1 MGRQKRPFPLG
12 RFRLRY
18 PKNYDKGKAYPI
30 EIIYIFGGRTL
41 RRNMNISVTV
51 ADWNPNGNNGRGEI
65 RASMPDSARFNNLL
79 LAKVNKVDA
88 GLNEY
93 NQKFPGQVNEDVIS
107 SFLDDKPI
115 TRKDKGEDFVE
126 FVLKRLD
133 SEYSR
138 NKIGY
143 SRYKNGQSG
152 MNIFRQFLKATN
164 SGTYKP
170 DGLYIGEVSTEII
183 DKYIKWRRDFK
194 NNSDATIN
202 HSLTPILKGCEAA
215 CKMGLIDQEINA
227 LLQDMRIQEKASLE
241 AEGEKEFDGHN
252 LSKEQLAQLV
262 EFYNKDKEPRRKEFI
277 EMFLFAFH
285 ACGLRIVDVMT
296 LQWSH
301 IDFEKKELSK
311 VLIKTSK
318 RHKIPLTVPA
328 LRILY
333 KWQSMGR
340 RKKYVF
346 DLAKDDLSLN
356 DADSLYRARNSATKC
371 VNQSLHVVG
380 EKLGFPFPLSFHTA
394 RHTFAVLAINDGLTM
409 TVVSRLLGHS
419 STDITEKVYARLLP
433 QTLTAEVEKLNYQF
447 VPDELSN

>member
-18 PKNYDKGKAYPI
+18 PKNYDRAKVYPI

-41 RRNMNISVTV
+41 RRNMNISVAV

-65 RASMPDSARFNNLL
+65 RASVPDSVRFNNLL

-93 NQKFPGQVNEDVIS
+93 NQKFPGQINEDVIA

-115 TRKDKGEDFVE
+115 TRKDKGEDFVD
-126 FVLKRLD
+126 FVLKRLA

-152 MNIFRQFLKATN
+152 MNIFQQFLKATN
-164 SGTYKP
+164 NGTYKP
-170 DGLYIGEVSTEII
+170 DGLYIGEVSPELI

-227 LLQDMRIQEKASLE
+227 MLQDMRIQEKVTLE
-241 AEGEKEFDGHN
+241 SEGEKEFDGHN
-252 LSKEQLAQLV
+252 LSKEQLARLV
-262 EFYNKDKEPRRKEFI
+262 EFYNQDTEPRRKEFI

-296 LQWSH
+296 LQWNH

-318 RHKIPLTVPA
+318 RHKIPLTAPA
-328 LRILY
+328 LRILH
-333 KWQSMGR
+333 KWQAMGR

-346 DLAKDDLSLN
+346 DLVKDDLSLN
-356 DADSLYRARNSATKC
+356 DADTLYRVRNSATKC
-371 VNQSLHVVG
+371 INQSLHVVG
-380 EKLGFPFPLSFHTA
+380 EKLGFLFPLSFHTA
-394 RHTFAVLAINDGLTM
+394 RHTFAVLAINDGLSM
-409 TVVSRLLGHS
+409 SVVSRLLGHS

-433 QTLTAEVEKLNYQF
+433 QTLTAEVERLHYSF
-447 VPDELSN
+447 LPGELS

>member
-1 MGRQKRPFPLG
+1 MGRQKKPFPTG
-12 RFRLRY
+12 HFRLRY
-18 PKNYDKGKAYPI
+18 PKNYDKTKLYPI
-30 EIIYIFGGRTL
+30 EIEYIFGGRPI
-41 RRNMNISVTV
+41 RRSMNISVLV
-51 ADWNPNGNNGRGEI
+51 ADWNPNGNGGRGEI
-65 RASMPDSARFNNLL
+65 RASMSDSVRFNNLL

-93 NQKFPGQVNEDVIS
+93 NQKFPGQVNEEIIV

-115 TRKDKGEDFVE
+115 TRKDRGEDFVT
-126 FVLKRLD
+126 FVNKRLD

-143 SRYKNGQSG
+143 SRYKNGQSA
-152 MNIFRQFLKATN
+152 MNIFQMFLRATGN
-164 SGTYKP
+164 GTYKP
-170 DGLYIGEVSTEII
+170 DSLYVGEVSAELI

-215 CKMGLIDQEINA
+215 CALGLIDREINA
-227 LLQDMRIQEKASLE
+227 GIQDMRIQEKASLE

-252 LSKEQLAQLV
+252 LTKEQLATLV
-262 EFYNKDKEPRRKEFI
+262 EFYNSDTEPRRKEFI

-296 LQWSH
+296 LQWNH
-301 IDFEKKELSK
+301 IDFEKRELCK

-318 RHKIPLTVPA
+318 RHKIPLTEPA
-328 LRILY
+328 LRILR
-333 KWQSMGR
+333 KWQAMGR

-346 DLAKDDLSLN
+346 DLVKDELSLN
-356 DADSLYRARNSATKC
+356 DADLLYRARNTATKC
-371 VNQSLHVVG
+371 VNQSLRVVG
-380 EKLGFPFPLSFHTA
+380 EKLNFPFPLSFHTA

-433 QTLTAEVEKLNYQF
+433 QTLTAQVEKLNYTF
-447 VPDELSN
+447 MPEELQ

>member
-1 MGRQKRPFPLG
+1 MGRPKKAFPTG
-12 RFRLRY
+12 HFRLRY
-18 PKNYDKGKAYPI
+18 PKNFDKSKIYPVEI
-30 EIIYIFGGRTL
+30 EYIFGGRPI
-41 RRNMNISVTV
+41 RRSMNISVSV
-51 ADWNPNGNNGRGEI
+51 EDWNPNANNGRGGI
-65 RASMPDSARFNNLL
+65 RASMPDSVRFNNLL

-93 NQKFPGQVNEDVIS
+93 NQKFPGQINEDIII
-107 SFLDDKPI
+107 SFLEDKPI
-115 TRKDKGEDFVE
+115 TRRDRGEDFIA
-126 FVLKRLD
+126 FVNKRLD

-143 SRYKNGQSG
+143 SRYKNGQSA
-152 MNIFRQFLKATN
+152 MNIFQMFLKATEN
-164 SGTYKP
+164 GTYKP
-170 DGLYIGEVSTEII
+170 DSLFVGEVTAELI
-183 DKYIKWRRDFK
+183 DKYIRWRREFK

-215 CKMGLIDQEINA
+215 CALGYIDKEINA
-227 LLQDMRIQEKASLE
+227 GIQEMRIQEKASLE
-241 AEGEKEFDGHN
+241 KEGEKEFDGHN
-252 LSKEQLAQLV
+252 LSKEQLRQLV
-262 EFYNKDKEPRRKEFI
+262 EFYNNDIEPRRKEFI

-296 LQWSH
+296 LQWNH

-318 RHKIPLTVPA
+318 RHKIPLTDPA
-328 LRILY
+328 LRILQ
-333 KWQSMGR
+333 KWQGMGR

-346 DLAKDDLSLN
+346 DLVKDELSLN
-356 DADSLYRARNSATKC
+356 DADALYRARNTATKC
-371 VNQSLHVVG
+371 VNQSLRVVG
-380 EKLGFPFPLSFHTA
+380 EKLDFPFPLSFHTA

-433 QTLTAEVEKLNYQF
+433 QTLTAQVEKLNYIF
-447 VPDELSN
+447 MPEELQ

>member
-1 MGRQKRPFPLG
+1 MGRQKKPFPTG
-12 RFRLRY
+12 HFRLRY
-18 PKNYDKGKAYPI
+18 PKNYDKTKLYPI
-30 EIIYIFGGRTL
+30 EIEYIFGGRPI
-41 RRNMNISVTV
+41 RRSMNISVLV
-51 ADWNPNGNNGRGEI
+51 SDWNPNGNGGRGEI
-65 RASMPDSARFNNLL
+65 RASMSDSVRFNNLL

-93 NQKFPGQVNEDVIS
+93 NQKFPGQVNEEIIV

-115 TRKDKGEDFVE
+115 TRKDRGEDFVT
-126 FVLKRLD
+126 FVNKRLD

-143 SRYKNGQSG
+143 SRYKNGQSA
-152 MNIFRQFLKATN
+152 MNIFQMFLRATGN
-164 SGTYKP
+164 GTYKP
-170 DGLYIGEVSTEII
+170 DSLYVGEVSAELI

-194 NNSDATIN
+194 NNSNATIN

-215 CKMGLIDQEINA
+215 CALGLIDREINA
-227 LLQDMRIQEKASLE
+227 GIQDMRIQEKASLE

-252 LSKEQLAQLV
+252 LTKEQLATLV
-262 EFYNKDKEPRRKEFI
+262 EFYNSDTEPRRKEFI

-296 LQWSH
+296 LQWNH

-318 RHKIPLTVPA
+318 RHKIPLTEPA
-328 LRILY
+328 LRILR
-333 KWQSMGR
+333 KWQAMGR

-346 DLAKDDLSLN
+346 DLVKDDLSLN
-356 DADSLYRARNSATKC
+356 DADSLYRARNTATKC
-371 VNQSLHVVG
+371 VNQSLRVVG
-380 EKLGFPFPLSFHTA
+380 EKLNFPFPLSFHTA

-433 QTLTAEVEKLNYQF
+433 QTLTAQVEKLNYTF
-447 VPDELSN
+447 MPEELQ

>member
-1 MGRQKRPFPLG
+1 MGRQKKPYPTG
-12 RFRLRY
+12 HFRLRC
-18 PKNYDKGKAYPI
+18 PKNYDKTKLYPI
-30 EIIYIFGGRTL
+30 EIEYIFGGRAI
-41 RRNMNISVTV
+41 RRNMNISVLV
-51 ADWNPNGNNGRGEI
+51 ADWNPNGNGGRGEI
-65 RASMPDSARFNNLL
+65 RASMPDSVRFNNLL

-93 NQKFPGQVNEDVIS
+93 NQKFPGQVNEEIIV

-115 TRKDKGEDFVE
+115 TRKDRGEDFVT
-126 FVLKRLD
+126 FVNKRLD

-143 SRYKNGQSG
+143 SRYKNGQSA
-152 MNIFRQFLKATN
+152 MNIFQMFLRETGM
-164 SGTYKP
+164 GTYKP
-170 DGLYIGEVSTEII
+170 DSLYVGEVTADLI

-215 CKMGLIDQEINA
+215 CALGLIDREINA
-227 LLQDMRIQEKASLE
+227 GIQDMRIQEKASLE

-252 LSKEQLAQLV
+252 LTKEQLAKLV
-262 EFYNKDKEPRRKEFI
+262 EFYNSDTEPRRKEFI

-296 LQWSH
+296 LQWNH
-301 IDFEKKELSK
+301 IDFEKRELSK

-318 RHKIPLTVPA
+318 RHKIPLTEPA
-328 LRILY
+328 LRILR
-333 KWQSMGR
+333 KWQAMGR

-346 DLAKDDLSLN
+346 DLVKDELSLN
-356 DADSLYRARNSATKC
+356 DADSLYRARNTATKC
-371 VNQSLHVVG
+371 VNQSLRVVG
-380 EKLGFPFPLSFHTA
+380 EKLNFPFPLSFHTA

-433 QTLTAEVEKLNYQF
+433 QTLTAQVEKLNYTF
-447 VPDELSN
+447 MPEELQ

>member
-18 PKNYDKGKAYPI
+18 PKNYNRAKVYPI

-41 RRNMNISVTV
+41 RRNMNISVAV

-65 RASMPDSARFNNLL
+65 RASVPDSVRFNNLL

-93 NQKFPGQVNEDVIS
+93 NQKFPGQVNEDVIA

-115 TRKDKGEDFVE
+115 TRKDKGEDFVD
-126 FVLKRLD
+126 FVLKRLA

-152 MNIFRQFLKATN
+152 MNIFQQFLKATN
-164 SGTYKP
+164 NGTYKP
-170 DGLYIGEVSTEII
+170 DGLYIGEVSPELI

-227 LLQDMRIQEKASLE
+227 MLQDMRIQEKVTLE
-241 AEGEKEFDGHN
+241 SEGEKEFDGHN
-252 LSKEQLAQLV
+252 LSKEQLARLV
-262 EFYNKDKEPRRKEFI
+262 EFYNQDTEPRRKEFI

-296 LQWSH
+296 LQWNH

-318 RHKIPLTVPA
+318 RHKIPLTAPA
-328 LRILY
+328 LRILH
-333 KWQSMGR
+333 KWQAMGR

-346 DLAKDDLSLN
+346 DLVKDDLSLN
-356 DADSLYRARNSATKC
+356 DADTLYRIRNSATKC
-371 VNQSLHVVG
+371 INQSLHVVG
-380 EKLGFPFPLSFHTA
+380 EKLGFQFPLSFHTA
-394 RHTFAVLAINDGLTM
+394 RHTFAVLAINDGLSM
-409 TVVSRLLGHS
+409 SVVSRLLGHS

-433 QTLTAEVEKLNYQF
+433 QTLTAEVERLHYSF
-447 VPDELSN
+447 LPGELS

>member
-1 MGRQKRPFPLG
+1 
-12 RFRLRY
+12 
-18 PKNYDKGKAYPI
+18 
-30 EIIYIFGGRTL
+30 
-41 RRNMNISVTV
+41 MNISVLV
-51 ADWNPNGNNGRGEI
+51 ADWNPNGNGGRGEI
-65 RASMPDSARFNNLL
+65 RASMPDSTRFNNLL

-93 NQKFPGQVNEDVIS
+93 NQKFPGQVNEEIIV

-115 TRKDKGEDFVE
+115 TRKDRGEDFVT
-126 FVLKRLD
+126 FVNKRLD

-143 SRYKNGQSG
+143 SRYKNGQSA
-152 MNIFRQFLKATN
+152 MNIFQMFLRATGM
-164 SGTYKP
+164 GTYKP
-170 DGLYIGEVSTEII
+170 DSLYVGEVSADLI

-215 CKMGLIDQEINA
+215 CALGLIDREINA
-227 LLQDMRIQEKASLE
+227 GIQDMRIQEKASLE

-252 LSKEQLAQLV
+252 LTKEQLATLV
-262 EFYNKDKEPRRKEFI
+262 EFYNSDTEPRRKEFI

-296 LQWSH
+296 LQWNH
-301 IDFEKKELSK
+301 IDFEKRELSK

-318 RHKIPLTVPA
+318 RHKIPLTEPA
-328 LRILY
+328 LRILR
-333 KWQSMGR
+333 KWQAMGR

-346 DLAKDDLSLN
+346 DLVRDDLSLN
-356 DADSLYRARNSATKC
+356 DADSLYRARNTATKC
-371 VNQSLHVVG
+371 VNQSIRVVG
-380 EKLGFPFPLSFHTA
+380 ERLNFPFPLSFHTA

-433 QTLTAEVEKLNYQF
+433 QTLIAQVEKLNYTF
-447 VPDELSN
+447 MPEELQ

>member
-1 MGRQKRPFPLG
+1 MGRQKKPFPTG
-12 RFRLRY
+12 HFRLRC
-18 PKNYDKGKAYPI
+18 PKNYDKTKLYPI
-30 EIIYIFGGRTL
+30 EIEYIFGGRAI
-41 RRNMNISVTV
+41 RRNMNISVLV
-51 ADWNPNGNNGRGEI
+51 ADWNPNGNGGRGEI
-65 RASMPDSARFNNLL
+65 RASMPDSVRFNNLL
-79 LAKVNKVDA
+79 LAKVNKIDA

-93 NQKFPGQVNEDVIS
+93 NQKFPGQVNEDIII

-115 TRKDKGEDFVE
+115 TRKDRGEDFIE
-126 FVLKRLD
+126 FVNKRLD

-143 SRYKNGQSG
+143 SRYKNGQSA
-152 MNIFRQFLKATN
+152 MNIFQMFLRATGN
-164 SGTYKP
+164 GTYKP
-170 DGLYIGEVSTEII
+170 DSLYVGEVSAELI

-215 CKMGLIDQEINA
+215 CALGLIDREINA
-227 LLQDMRIQEKASLE
+227 GIQDMRIQEKASLE

-252 LSKEQLAQLV
+252 LTKEQLAKLV
-262 EFYNKDKEPRRKEFI
+262 EFYNSDTEPRRKEFI

-296 LQWSH
+296 LQWNH
-301 IDFEKKELSK
+301 IDFEKRELSK

-318 RHKIPLTVPA
+318 RHKIPLTEPA
-328 LRILY
+328 LRILR
-333 KWQSMGR
+333 KWQAMGR

-346 DLAKDDLSLN
+346 DLVKDELSLN
-356 DADSLYRARNSATKC
+356 DADSLYRARNTATKC
-371 VNQSLHVVG
+371 VNQSLRVVG
-380 EKLGFPFPLSFHTA
+380 ERLNFPFPLSFHTA

-433 QTLTAEVEKLNYQF
+433 QTLTAQVEKLNYTF
-447 VPDELSN
+447 MPEELQ

>member
-1 MGRQKRPFPLG
+1 MGRQKRPYPLG

-18 PKNYDKGKAYPI
+18 PKNYDKTKVYPI
-30 EIIYIFGGRTL
+30 EIEYVFSGKPI
-41 RRNMNISVTV
+41 RRHMNMLVRV
-51 ADWNPNGNNGRGEI
+51 EAWNPKGNNGRGEI
-65 RASMPDSARFNNLL
+65 RSSVPDSVRFNNLL
-79 LAKVNKVDA
+79 LAKVNKIDA

-93 NQKFPGQVNEDVIS
+93 NQKHPGEVNEDVIVA
-107 SFLDDKPI
+107 FLDDKPI
-115 TRKDKGEDFVE
+115 LRQDKGEDFIE
-126 FVLKRLD
+126 FILSRLE

-152 MNIFRQFLKATN
+152 MNIFRQFLKATG

-170 DGLYIGEVSTEII
+170 DSIYVGEISVDLL

-194 NNSDATIN
+194 NNSDQTIN
-202 HSLTPILKGCEAA
+202 HALTPILKGCENA
-215 CKMGLIDQEINA
+215 CALGFISKEVNA
-227 LLQDMRIQEKASLE
+227 GLQDMRIQEKVTLE
-241 AEGEKEFDGHN
+241 TEGEKEFDGQSP
-252 LSKEQLAQLV
+252 SKEQMAQLV
-262 EFYNKDKEPRRKEFI
+262 EFYEKDTEPRRKEFI

-296 LQWSH
+296 LQWDH

-311 VLIKTSK
+311 ILIKTSR
-318 RHKIPLTVPA
+318 RHKIPLTDPA
-328 LRILY
+328 LRILH
-333 KWQSMGR
+333 KWQAMGR

-346 DLAKDDLSLN
+346 DLVKDTLSLN
-356 DADSLYRARNSATKC
+356 DADELYRARNSATKC
-371 VNQSLHVVG
+371 VNQSLRVVG
-380 EKLGFPFPLSFHTA
+380 EKLGFPFPLSFHTS

-433 QTLTAEVEKLNYQF
+433 QTLTAEVEKLNYSF
-447 VPDELSN
+447 LPEEFS

>member
-1 MGRQKRPFPLG
+1 MGRQKKPFPTG
-12 RFRLRY
+12 HFRLRY
-18 PKNYDKGKAYPI
+18 PKNYDKTKLYPI
-30 EIIYIFGGRTL
+30 EIEYIFGGHPI
-41 RRNMNISVTV
+41 RRSMNISVLV
-51 ADWNPNGNNGRGEI
+51 ADWNPNGNGGRGEI
-65 RASMPDSARFNNLL
+65 RASMPDSVRFNNLL

-93 NQKFPGQVNEDVIS
+93 NQRFPGQVNEEIIV

-115 TRKDKGEDFVE
+115 TRKDRGEDFVT
-126 FVLKRLD
+126 FVNKRLD

-143 SRYKNGQSG
+143 SRYKNGQSA
-152 MNIFRQFLKATN
+152 MNIFQMFLRETGM
-164 SGTYKP
+164 GTYKP
-170 DGLYIGEVSTEII
+170 DSLYVGEVTADLI

-215 CKMGLIDQEINA
+215 CALGLIDREINA
-227 LLQDMRIQEKASLE
+227 GIQDMRIQEKASLE

-252 LSKEQLAQLV
+252 LTKEQLAKLV
-262 EFYNKDKEPRRKEFI
+262 EFYNSDTEPRRKEFI

-296 LQWSH
+296 LQWNH
-301 IDFEKKELSK
+301 IDFEKRELSK

-318 RHKIPLTVPA
+318 RHKIPLTEPA
-328 LRILY
+328 LRILR
-333 KWQSMGR
+333 KWQAMGR
-340 RKKYVF
+340 QKKYVF
-346 DLAKDDLSLN
+346 DLVKDELSLN
-356 DADSLYRARNSATKC
+356 DADSLYRARNTATKC
-371 VNQSLHVVG
+371 VNQSLRVVG
-380 EKLGFPFPLSFHTA
+380 EKLNFPFPLSFHTA

-433 QTLTAEVEKLNYQF
+433 QTLTAQVEKLNYTF
-447 VPDELSN
+447 MPEELQ

>member
-1 MGRQKRPFPLG
+1 MGRQKKPFPTG
-12 RFRLRY
+12 HFRLRY
-18 PKNYDKGKAYPI
+18 PKNYDKTKLYPI
-30 EIIYIFGGRTL
+30 EIEYIFGGRPI
-41 RRNMNISVTV
+41 RRSMNISVLV
-51 ADWNPNGNNGRGEI
+51 ADWNPNGNGGRGEI
-65 RASMPDSARFNNLL
+65 RASMPDSVRFNNLL
-79 LAKVNKVDA
+79 LAKLNKVDA

-93 NQKFPGQVNEDVIS
+93 NQKFTGQVNEEIIV

-115 TRKDKGEDFVE
+115 TRKDRGEDFVT
-126 FVLKRLD
+126 FVNKRLD

-143 SRYKNGQSG
+143 SRYKNGQSA
-152 MNIFRQFLKATN
+152 MNIFQMFLRATGN
-164 SGTYKP
+164 GTYKP
-170 DGLYIGEVSTEII
+170 DSLYVGEVSAELI

-194 NNSDATIN
+194 NNSNATIN

-215 CKMGLIDQEINA
+215 CALGLIDREINA
-227 LLQDMRIQEKASLE
+227 GIQDMRIQEKASLE

-252 LSKEQLAQLV
+252 LTKEQLAKLV
-262 EFYNKDKEPRRKEFI
+262 EFYNSDTEPRRKEFI

-296 LQWSH
+296 LQWNH
-301 IDFEKKELSK
+301 IDFEKRELSK

-318 RHKIPLTVPA
+318 RHKIPLTEPA
-328 LRILY
+328 LRILR
-333 KWQSMGR
+333 KWQAMGR

-346 DLAKDDLSLN
+346 DLVKDELSLN
-356 DADSLYRARNSATKC
+356 DADSLYRARNTATKC
-371 VNQSLHVVG
+371 VNQSLRVVG
-380 EKLGFPFPLSFHTA
+380 ERLNFPFPLSFHTA

-433 QTLTAEVEKLNYQF
+433 QTLTAQVEKLNYTF
-447 VPDELSN
+447 MPEELQ

>member
-1 MGRQKRPFPLG
+1 
-12 RFRLRY
+12 
-18 PKNYDKGKAYPI
+18 
-30 EIIYIFGGRTL
+30 
-41 RRNMNISVTV
+41 
-51 ADWNPNGNNGRGEI
+51 
-65 RASMPDSARFNNLL
+65 
-79 LAKVNKVDA
+79 
-88 GLNEY
+88 
-93 NQKFPGQVNEDVIS
+93 
-107 SFLDDKPI
+107 
-115 TRKDKGEDFVE
+115 
-126 FVLKRLD
+126 
-133 SEYSR
+133 
-138 NKIGY
+138 
-143 SRYKNGQSG
+143 
-152 MNIFRQFLKATN
+152 MNIFQQFLRATN
-164 SGTYKP
+164 NGTYKP
-170 DGLYIGEVSTEII
+170 DGLYIGEVSPELI

-215 CKMGLIDQEINA
+215 CKMGLINQEINA
-227 LLQDMRIQEKASLE
+227 MLQDMRIQEKASLE
-241 AEGEKEFDGHN
+241 DEGEKEFDGHN

-262 EFYNKDKEPRRKEFI
+262 EFYNNDTEPRRKEYI

-318 RHKIPLTVPA
+318 RHKIPLTTPA

-333 KWQSMGR
+333 KWQATGR

-346 DLAKDDLSLN
+346 DLVKDDLILN
-356 DADSLYRARNSATKC
+356 DTDTLYRVRNSATKC
-371 VNQSLHVVG
+371 INQSLHVVG
-380 EKLGFPFPLSFHTA
+380 EKLGFSFPLSFHTA

-433 QTLTAEVEKLNYQF
+433 QTLTAEVEKLNYAF
-447 VPDELSN
+447 VPKELAN

>member
-1 MGRQKRPFPLG
+1 MGRQKRPYPLG

-18 PKNYDKGKAYPI
+18 PKNYDKTKVYPI
-30 EIIYIFGGRTL
+30 EIEYVFSGKPI
-41 RRNMNISVTV
+41 RRHMNMLVRV
-51 ADWNPNGNNGRGEI
+51 EAWNPKGNNGRGEI
-65 RASMPDSARFNNLL
+65 RSSVPDSVRFNNLL
-79 LAKVNKVDA
+79 RAKVNKIDA

-93 NQKFPGQVNEDVIS
+93 NQKHPGEVNEDVIVA
-107 SFLDDKPI
+107 FLDDKPI
-115 TRKDKGEDFVE
+115 LRQDKGEDFIE
-126 FVLKRLD
+126 FILSRLE

-152 MNIFRQFLKATN
+152 MNIFRQFLKATG

-170 DGLYIGEVSTEII
+170 DSIYVGEISVDLL

-194 NNSDATIN
+194 NNSDQTIN
-202 HSLTPILKGCEAA
+202 HALTPILKGCENA
-215 CKMGLIDQEINA
+215 CALGFISKEVNA
-227 LLQDMRIQEKASLE
+227 GLQDMRIQEKVTLE
-241 AEGEKEFDGHN
+241 TEGEKEFDGQSP
-252 LSKEQLAQLV
+252 SKEQMAQLV
-262 EFYNKDKEPRRKEFI
+262 EFYEKDTEPRRKEFI

-296 LQWSH
+296 LQWDH

-311 VLIKTSK
+311 ILIKTSR
-318 RHKIPLTVPA
+318 RHKIPLTDPA
-328 LRILY
+328 LRILH
-333 KWQSMGR
+333 KWQAMGR

-346 DLAKDDLSLN
+346 DLVKDTLSLN
-356 DADSLYRARNSATKC
+356 DADELYRARNSATKC
-371 VNQSLHVVG
+371 VNQSLRVVG
-380 EKLGFPFPLSFHTA
+380 EKLGFPFPLSFHTS

-433 QTLTAEVEKLNYQF
+433 QTLTAEVEKLNYSF
-447 VPDELSN
+447 LPEEFS

>member
-1 MGRQKRPFPLG
+1 MGRQKKPFPTG
-12 RFRLRY
+12 HFRLRY
-18 PKNYDKGKAYPI
+18 PKNYDKTKLYPI
-30 EIIYIFGGRTL
+30 EIEYIFGGRPI
-41 RRNMNISVTV
+41 RRSMNISVLV
-51 ADWNPNGNNGRGEI
+51 ADWNPNGNGGRGEI
-65 RASMPDSARFNNLL
+65 RASMPDSVRFNNLL
-79 LAKVNKVDA
+79 LAKLNKVDA

-93 NQKFPGQVNEDVIS
+93 NQKFTGQVNEEIIV

-115 TRKDKGEDFVE
+115 TRKDRGEDFIT
-126 FVLKRLD
+126 FVNKRLD

-143 SRYKNGQSG
+143 SRYKNGQSA
-152 MNIFRQFLKATN
+152 MNIFQMFLRATGN
-164 SGTYKP
+164 GTYKP
-170 DGLYIGEVSTEII
+170 DSLYVGEVSADLI

-215 CKMGLIDQEINA
+215 CALGLIDREINVGI
-227 LLQDMRIQEKASLE
+227 QDMRIQEKASLE

-252 LSKEQLAQLV
+252 LTKEQLAKLV
-262 EFYNKDKEPRRKEFI
+262 EFYNSDTEPRRKEFI

-296 LQWSH
+296 LQWNH

-318 RHKIPLTVPA
+318 RHKIPLTEPA
-328 LRILY
+328 LRILR
-333 KWQSMGR
+333 KWQAIGR

-346 DLAKDDLSLN
+346 DLVKDELSLN
-356 DADSLYRARNSATKC
+356 DADSLYRARNTATKC
-371 VNQSLHVVG
+371 VNQSIRVVG
-380 EKLGFPFPLSFHTA
+380 ERLNFPFPLSFHTA

-433 QTLTAEVEKLNYQF
+433 QTLTAQVEKLNYTF
-447 VPDELSN
+447 MPEELQ

>member
-1 MGRQKRPFPLG
+1 MGRQKKPFPTG
-12 RFRLRY
+12 HFRLRY
-18 PKNYDKGKAYPI
+18 PKNYVKTKLYPI
-30 EIIYIFGGRTL
+30 EIEYIFGGRPI
-41 RRNMNISVTV
+41 RRSMNISVLV
-51 ADWNPNGNNGRGEI
+51 ADWNPNGNGGRGEI
-65 RASMPDSARFNNLL
+65 RASMPDSVRFNNLL

-93 NQKFPGQVNEDVIS
+93 NQKFPGQVNEEIIV

-115 TRKDKGEDFVE
+115 TRKDRGEDFIA
-126 FVLKRLD
+126 FVNKRLD

-143 SRYKNGQSG
+143 SRYKNGQSA
-152 MNIFRQFLKATN
+152 MNIFQIFLRATDN
-164 SGTYKP
+164 GTYKS
-170 DGLYIGEVSTEII
+170 DSLYVGEVSAELI

-194 NNSDATIN
+194 NNTDATIN
-202 HSLTPILKGCEAA
+202 HSLTPILNGCEAA
-215 CKMGLIDQEINA
+215 CALGLIDREINA
-227 LLQDMRIQEKASLE
+227 GIQDMRIQEKASLE

-252 LSKEQLAQLV
+252 LTKEQLATLV
-262 EFYNKDKEPRRKEFI
+262 EFYNSDTEPRRKEFI

-296 LQWSH
+296 LQWNH
-301 IDFEKKELSK
+301 IDFEKRELSK

-318 RHKIPLTVPA
+318 RHKIPLTEPA
-328 LRILY
+328 LRILR
-333 KWQSMGR
+333 KWQAMGR

-346 DLAKDDLSLN
+346 DLVKDELSLS
-356 DADSLYRARNSATKC
+356 DADSLYRARNTATKC
-371 VNQSLHVVG
+371 VNQSLRIVG
-380 EKLGFPFPLSFHTA
+380 ERLNFPFPLSFHTA

-433 QTLTAEVEKLNYQF
+433 QILTAQVEKLNYTF
-447 VPDELSN
+447 MPEELQ

>member
-1 MGRQKRPFPLG
+1 MGRQKKPFPTG
-12 RFRLRY
+12 HFRLRC
-18 PKNYDKGKAYPI
+18 PKNYDKTKFYPI
-30 EIIYIFGGRTL
+30 EIEYIFGGRAI
-41 RRNMNISVTV
+41 RRNMNISVLV
-51 ADWNPNGNNGRGEI
+51 ADWNPNGNGGRGEI
-65 RASMPDSARFNNLL
+65 RASMPDSTRFNNLL
-79 LAKVNKVDA
+79 LAKVNKIDA

-93 NQKFPGQVNEDVIS
+93 NQKFPGQVNEDIII

-115 TRKDKGEDFVE
+115 TRKDRGEDFIE
-126 FVLKRLD
+126 FVNKRLD

-143 SRYKNGQSG
+143 SRYKNGQSA
-152 MNIFRQFLKATN
+152 MNIFRMFLRATGA
-164 SGTYKP
+164 GTYKP
-170 DGLYIGEVSTEII
+170 DSLYVGEVSAELI

-215 CKMGLIDQEINA
+215 CALGLIDREINA
-227 LLQDMRIQEKASLE
+227 GIQDMRIQEKASLE

-252 LSKEQLAQLV
+252 LTKEQLAKLV
-262 EFYNKDKEPRRKEFI
+262 EFYNSDTEPRRKEFI

-296 LQWSH
+296 LQWNH
-301 IDFEKKELSK
+301 IDVEKKELSK

-318 RHKIPLTVPA
+318 RHKIPLTEPA
-328 LRILY
+328 LRILR
-333 KWQSMGR
+333 KWQAMGR

-346 DLAKDDLSLN
+346 DLVEDELSLN
-356 DADSLYRARNSATKC
+356 DADSLYRARNTATKC
-371 VNQSLHVVG
+371 VNQSLRVVG
-380 EKLGFPFPLSFHTA
+380 EKLNFPFPLSFHTA

-433 QTLTAEVEKLNYQF
+433 QTLTAQVEKLNYTF
-447 VPDELSN
+447 MPEELQ

>member
-1 MGRQKRPFPLG
+1 MGRQKRLFPLG

-18 PKNYDKGKAYPI
+18 PKNYDRAKVYPI

-41 RRNMNISVTV
+41 RRNMNISVAV

-65 RASMPDSARFNNLL
+65 RASVPDSVRFNNLL

-93 NQKFPGQVNEDVIS
+93 NQKFPGQVNEDVIA

-115 TRKDKGEDFVE
+115 TRKDKGEDFVD
-126 FVLKRLD
+126 FVLKRLA

-152 MNIFRQFLKATN
+152 MNIFQQFLKATN
-164 SGTYKP
+164 NGTYKP
-170 DGLYIGEVSTEII
+170 DGLYIGEVSPELI

-227 LLQDMRIQEKASLE
+227 MLQDMRIQEKASLE

-252 LSKEQLAQLV
+252 LSKEQLSQLV
-262 EFYNKDKEPRRKEFI
+262 EFYNNDKEPRRKEFI
-277 EMFLFAFH
+277 EMYLFAFH

-296 LQWSH
+296 LQWNH

-318 RHKIPLTVPA
+318 RHKIPLTAPA

-333 KWQSMGR
+333 KWQAMGR

-346 DLAKDDLSLN
+346 DLVKDDLSLN
-356 DADSLYRARNSATKC
+356 DADTLYRVRNSATKC
-371 VNQSLHVVG
+371 INQSLHVVG

-394 RHTFAVLAINDGLTM
+394 RHTFAVLAINDGLSM
-409 TVVSRLLGHS
+409 SVVSRLLGHS
-419 STDITEKVYARLLP
+419 STDITEKVYVRLLP
-433 QTLTAEVEKLNYQF
+433 QTLTAEVERLHYSF
-447 VPDELSN
+447 LPEELS

>member
-1 MGRQKRPFPLG
+1 MGRQKKPFPTG
-12 RFRLRY
+12 HFRLRC
-18 PKNYDKGKAYPI
+18 PKNYDKTKLYPI
-30 EIIYIFGGRTL
+30 EIEYIFGGRAI
-41 RRNMNISVTV
+41 RRNMNISVLV
-51 ADWNPNGNNGRGEI
+51 ADWNPNGNGGRGEI
-65 RASMPDSARFNNLL
+65 RASMPDSVRFNNLL
-79 LAKVNKVDA
+79 LAKVNKIDA

-93 NQKFPGQVNEDVIS
+93 NQKFPGQVNEDIII

-115 TRKDKGEDFVE
+115 TRKDRGEDFIE
-126 FVLKRLD
+126 FVNKRLD

-143 SRYKNGQSG
+143 SRYKNGQSA
-152 MNIFRQFLKATN
+152 MNIFQMFLRATVN
-164 SGTYKP
+164 GTYKP
-170 DGLYIGEVSTEII
+170 DSLYVGEVSAELI

-215 CKMGLIDQEINA
+215 CALGLIDREINA
-227 LLQDMRIQEKASLE
+227 GIQDMRIQEKASLE

-252 LSKEQLAQLV
+252 LTKEQLAKLV
-262 EFYNKDKEPRRKEFI
+262 EFYNSDTEPRRKEFI

-296 LQWSH
+296 LQWNH
-301 IDFEKKELSK
+301 IDFEKRELSK

-318 RHKIPLTVPA
+318 RHKIPLTEPG
-328 LRILY
+328 LRILR
-333 KWQSMGR
+333 KWQAMGR

-346 DLAKDDLSLN
+346 DLVKDELSLN
-356 DADSLYRARNSATKC
+356 DADSLYRARNTATKC
-371 VNQSLHVVG
+371 VNQSLRVVG
-380 EKLGFPFPLSFHTA
+380 ERLNFPFPLSFHTA

-433 QTLTAEVEKLNYQF
+433 QTLTAQVEKLNYTF
-447 VPDELSN
+447 MPEELQ

>member
-1 MGRQKRPFPLG
+1 MGRQKKPFPTG
-12 RFRLRY
+12 HFRLRY
-18 PKNYDKGKAYPI
+18 PKNYDKTKLYPI
-30 EIIYIFGGRTL
+30 EIEYIFGGRPI
-41 RRNMNISVTV
+41 RRSMNISVLV
-51 ADWNPNGNNGRGEI
+51 ADWNPNGNGGRGVI
-65 RASMPDSARFNNLL
+65 RASMSDSVRFNNLL

-93 NQKFPGQVNEDVIS
+93 NQKFPGQVNEEIIV

-115 TRKDKGEDFVE
+115 TRKDRGEDFVT
-126 FVLKRLD
+126 FVNKRLD

-143 SRYKNGQSG
+143 SRYKNGQSA
-152 MNIFRQFLKATN
+152 MNIFQMFLRATGN
-164 SGTYKP
+164 GTYKP
-170 DGLYIGEVSTEII
+170 DSLYVGEVSAELI

-215 CKMGLIDQEINA
+215 CALGLIDREINA
-227 LLQDMRIQEKASLE
+227 GIQDMRIQEKASLE
-241 AEGEKEFDGHN
+241 TEGEKEFDGHN
-252 LSKEQLAQLV
+252 LTKEQLATLV
-262 EFYNKDKEPRRKEFI
+262 EFYNSDTEPRRKEFI

-296 LQWSH
+296 LQWNH
-301 IDFEKKELSK
+301 IDFEKRELSK

-318 RHKIPLTVPA
+318 RHKIPLTEPA
-328 LRILY
+328 LRILR
-333 KWQSMGR
+333 KWQAMGR

-346 DLAKDDLSLN
+346 DLVKDELSLN
-356 DADSLYRARNSATKC
+356 DADSLYRARNTATKC
-371 VNQSLHVVG
+371 VNQSIRVVG
-380 EKLGFPFPLSFHTA
+380 ERLNFPFPLSFHTA

-433 QTLTAEVEKLNYQF
+433 QTLTAQVEKLNYTF
-447 VPDELSN
+447 MPEELQ

>member
-1 MGRQKRPFPLG
+1 MGRQKKPFPTG
-12 RFRLRY
+12 HFRLRY
-18 PKNYDKGKAYPI
+18 PKNYDKTKLYPI
-30 EIIYIFGGRTL
+30 EIEYIFGGRPI
-41 RRNMNISVTV
+41 RRSMNISVLV
-51 ADWNPNGNNGRGEI
+51 ADWNPNGNGGRGEI
-65 RASMPDSARFNNLL
+65 RASMSDSVRFNNLL

-93 NQKFPGQVNEDVIS
+93 NQKFPGQVNEEIIV

-115 TRKDKGEDFVE
+115 TRKDRGEDFIT
-126 FVLKRLD
+126 FVNKCLD

-143 SRYKNGQSG
+143 SRYKNGQSA
-152 MNIFRQFLKATN
+152 MNIFQMFLRATGN
-164 SGTYKP
+164 GTYKP
-170 DGLYIGEVSTEII
+170 DSLYVGEVSAELI

-215 CKMGLIDQEINA
+215 CALGLIDREINA
-227 LLQDMRIQEKASLE
+227 GIQDMRIQEKASLE

-252 LSKEQLAQLV
+252 LTKEQLATLV
-262 EFYNKDKEPRRKEFI
+262 EFYNSDTEPRRKEFI

-296 LQWSH
+296 LQWNH

-318 RHKIPLTVPA
+318 RHKIPLTEPA
-328 LRILY
+328 LRILR
-333 KWQSMGR
+333 KWQAMGR

-346 DLAKDDLSLN
+346 DLVKDELSLN
-356 DADSLYRARNSATKC
+356 DADSLYRARNTATKC
-371 VNQSLHVVG
+371 VNQSIRVVG
-380 EKLGFPFPLSFHTA
+380 ERLNFPFPLSFHTA

-433 QTLTAEVEKLNYQF
+433 QTLTAQVENLNYTF
-447 VPDELSN
+447 MPEELQ